1 MYVLMSRSFCVYRKK
16 CAAPYYPEAVS
27 TPKSQVGL
35 LAMTWIL
42 KHFIVYMYSLCFYVY
57 IYFLFNAGLKC
68 TYFYIMLINP

>member
-1 MYVLMSRSFCVYRKK
+1 MLYVRIDFTVILCLSYKK

-42 KHFIVYMYSLCFYVY
+42 KHFIVYMYSLCFY
-57 IYFLFNAGLKC
+57 IYF
-68 TYFYIMLINP
+68 FYLTL